1 MHGPT
6 AHADAAHGST
16 DPSLEKLRAVLGGW
30 RESLIDL
37 GGRNRLLN
45 FTHTRTLTLEITEP
59 GYEALLGGLGRGWDF
74 APVRDEAEEEEPGED
89 EAEEDEAEEDEPGE
103 EERRKAGADGL
114 VTQKRTQG
122 ALDSALR
129 QLRQKANQTYN
140 DFGLWVLWL
149 GVGMLRWREEGAHE
163 NSSAPLVLVPV
174 ELVRDRTGRIRLHR
188 AEGQDALHNPALAVK
203 LAQLGVDW
211 TAVAQTDCLAPDRVL
226 AAARSAAA
234 GQAGWEVCET
244 VVLATFAAHKE
255 AMYQDLKENEAAI
268 LDHPLIRAIGLG
280 PESGLP
286 DDLIGFEPP
295 APDRIDEIQLPE
307 QTPLVLDA
315 DASQRQCIAAA
326 MAGRSFV
333 MSGPPGTGKSQ
344 TITNMIAG
352 LMHSG
357 RTVLFVSEKAAALD
371 VVRNRLTD
379 VGLGDFVLALH
390 SGDTGKKAV
399 AQELDRALTTEVRA
413 SGAAEHE
420 LDAARRLREQVS
432 AHAAAMNEERHP
444 LGRSLHHVLG
454 RLARLDQDAV
464 PHLPP
469 TTGAG
474 GSTRTLSAA
483 SLAEVLAAA
492 RSVAR
497 SWRPSAEGEGFAW
510 RGLRDAD
517 EAGDGSVA
525 TALAEA
531 VDAVQSVRSAAER
544 RPLVSAMPVA
554 QDVREIRRL
563 ADELKAGLPARHPDS
578 RSGTRLEDR
587 SAAAEQLAEDFG
599 LDRPGDIAAVLAL
612 IELAGLSEAAHRP
625 PAHWFDER
633 QLRNARA
640 AVDEI
645 RAAVAEAHSARA
657 AAQDVFG
664 PQVLEY
670 AELPELVRRFEAD
683 HRGLTAR
690 LTGQYRAD
698 RAAAAALTVDG
709 IWSKAVRERL
719 GEALAWQRGH
729 QRARRLVAEHGALLG
744 PYVPGRDS
752 GFGPAL
758 EALANADRIAGLT
771 RGAAHPDRLPQVLA
785 YEASPHPCVL
795 RAEVLRAA
803 LADWCDEV
811 ERRTGRWAAAS
822 ASFTAMFDDAR
833 RPNLRAALGGTMAEA
848 AEALAVLAR
857 DPSGPAQWQAYRSGL
872 SVLAAHGLDDLVP
885 RAAERNIPAEVFPAV
900 VERAVLQ
907 LWADTLLASDPRLRT
922 TGAAELDA
930 RVGSFREADRMLVAA
945 AAGAVVAACNSRR
958 PRAFGGGGAAVIRR
972 EAEKKARHMP
982 VRDLLGRAREVVQA
996 VKPCFMMNP
1005 LSVSQYLPADY
1016 RFDVVIFDEA
1026 SQVRPGDAVNC
1037 VYRGRSLIVAGDEK
1051 QLPPTAFFDAAVG
1064 DGGDEYDEDVPD
1076 SFESLLHACKAGALR
1091 ELPLRWH
1098 YRSRHED
1105 LITFSNREFYE
1116 NGLVTFPGAT
1126 ESGPD
1131 LGVAFFKADGCYDKG
1146 GRRDNRREAEEV
1158 ARRVLHHFDTRPG
1171 RSLGV
1176 VALSQAQA
1184 STIDEC
1190 VQQAR
1195 LARPDLDRCFTEDRL
1210 DGFFVKSLESVQGD
1224 ERDVMIMSVGYGPDE
1239 RGVLGLGFGPINR
1252 EGGWRRLNVAVTRA
1266 RYRVELVASF
1276 HGGQLKD
1283 SANPSVRYLKRY
1295 LEYAENGPA
1304 VLSRDAVAADTEP
1317 DSPFEESVLRVLRGW
1332 GYEVQPQVGVSGYR
1346 IDLGLRHPAAPGSY
1360 ALGIECDGAMY
1371 HSSRAA
1377 RDRDRLRQQVLEG
1390 LGWTLHRIWGTD
1402 WYRNRA
1408 GAESRLKAAV
1418 AAATARD
1425 PFARPA
1431 APVPAPGA
1439 APVPGSVPAPGAAPV
1454 PGSVPAPGA
1463 APAQDPAPGSAPV
1476 PVPVPFQAPRPEPV
1490 RVRVRGDEVPER
1502 DWSRPYEVAVVRVP
1516 TGAEL
1521 HTPEARPALRGALAR
1536 IVEVEGPIHEDL
1548 LVQRAREVWG
1558 VKRAGSRIRDNVL
1571 LVLRDL
1577 VRQRIVVH
1585 TGGFADVRG
1594 RHLGGARTAV
1604 DGAHRKVTHVAPA
1617 ERQTALAELAAEC
1630 PGMSLDELMRQG
1642 REFFGWKRM
1651 GDDIRSALES
1661 DVAALVS
1668 QGRMRHVDGRISA
1681 SLREPSG

>member
-1 MHGPT
+1 MHART
-6 AHADAAHGST
+6 AHADATHGST
-16 DPSLEKLRAVLGGW
+16 DTGLEKLRAVLGGW

-45 FTHTRTLTLEITEP
+45 FRHTRSLTLEITEP
-59 GYEALLGGLGRGWDF
+59 GFAPLLGGLGRGWDF
-74 APVRDEAEEEEPGED
+74 APVRDEAGED
-89 EAEEDEAEEDEPGE
+89 EDEG
-103 EERRKAGADGL
+103 GADGL
-114 VTQKRTQG
+114 VTQKPTQA

-149 GVGMLRWREEGAHE
+149 GVGMLQWREEGAHE
-163 NSSAPLVLVPV
+163 TSSAPLVLVPV
-174 ELVRDRTGRIRLHR
+174 ELVRDRTGRIRLHK
-188 AEGQDALHNPALAVK
+188 AEEQDALHNPALAVK

-211 TAVAQTDCLAPDRVL
+211 TAVADTDCLDPDRVL
-226 AAARSAAA
+226 ARARSAAA
-234 GQAGWEVCET
+234 GQAGWEVRES

-268 LDHPLIRAIGLG
+268 LANPLIRAIGLG
-280 PESGLP
+280 PDSGLP
-286 DDLIGFEPP
+286 DDLVGFEPP
-295 APDRIDEIQLPE
+295 ALDRIDEIQLPE
-307 QTPLVLDA
+307 LTPLVLDA

-326 MAGRSFV
+326 MAHRSFV

-344 TITNMIAG
+344 TITNMIAA

-420 LDAARRLREQVS
+420 LDQARRLREQLS

-444 LGRSLHHVLG
+444 LGRSLHRVLG
-454 RLARLDQDAV
+454 RLARLDQEAV
-464 PHLPP
+464 PHLTLTP
-469 TTGAG
+469 GAG
-474 GSTRTLSAA
+474 DVTGTLSAA
-483 SLAEVLAAA
+483 ALAEVLAAA

-497 SWRPSAEGEGFAW
+497 SWRPLAEGEAFAW
-510 RGLRDAD
+510 RGLQDPER
-517 EAGDGSVA
+517 AGGGSAA

-531 VDAVQSVRSAAER
+531 VDAVQSLRTVAER

-554 QDVREIRRL
+554 QTVREIRRL
-563 ADELKAGLPARHPDS
+563 ADELSAALPDRSPGTG
-578 RSGTRLEDR
+578 SGTPLEDQ
-587 SAAAEQLAEDFG
+587 SGLAAQLAQDFG
-599 LDRPGDIAAVLAL
+599 LDEPRDIAAVLAL
-612 IELAGLSEAAHRP
+612 LELADLSEAVHRP
-625 PAHWFDER
+625 PAHWFDAR
-633 QLRNARA
+633 QLRKAHA

-645 RAAVAEAHSARA
+645 RAAVAVAHAARA
-657 AAQDVFG
+657 AAQDMFG
-664 PQVLEY
+664 PQVLEC
-670 AELPELVRRFEAD
+670 AELSELVRRFGED
-683 HRGLTAR
+683 HQKLTAR
-690 LTGQYRAD
+690 LTGPYRAD
-698 RAAAAALTVDG
+698 RAAVTALTVG
-709 IWSKAVRERL
+709 GAWSRAVRARL
-719 GEALAWQRGH
+719 GEALAWQRAHERVRG
-729 QRARRLVAEHGALLG
+729 LIAEHGALLG

-752 GFGPAL
+752 GFGPVDG
-758 EALANADRIAGLT
+758 ALANADRIAGLT
-771 RGAAHPDRLPQVLA
+771 RDAPRPHRLPELLA
-785 YEASPHPCVL
+785 HDAEPHHCVL
-795 RAEVLRAA
+795 RAKVIRAA
-803 LADWCDEV
+803 VADWCDAV
-811 ERRTGRWAAAS
+811 ELRTERWSAAS
-822 ASFTAMFDDAR
+822 TAFAAMFDDAR
-833 RPNLRAALGGTMAEA
+833 RLKLLPALSGTTADA

-857 DPSGPAQWQAYRSGL
+857 DASGPAQWQAYRSGV
-872 SVLAAHGLDDLVP
+872 SILAARRLDDLVS

-907 LWADTLLASDPRLRT
+907 LWADTLLASDARLRT
-922 TGAAELDA
+922 AGAAELDA
-930 RVGSFREADRMLVAA
+930 RAGSFRDADRILVAA

-972 EAEKKARHMP
+972 EAEKKARHMS

-1037 VYRGRSLIVAGDEK
+1037 VYRGRSLVVAGDEK
-1051 QLPPTAFFDAAVG
+1051 QLPPTAFFDSAVG
-1064 DGGDEYDEDVPD
+1064 DEADEYDEDVPD
-1076 SFESLLHACKAGALR
+1076 SFESLLHACKAGAMR

-1105 LITFSNREFYE
+1105 LITFSNREFYK
-1116 NGLVTFPGAT
+1116 NGMVTFPGAV
-1126 ESGPD
+1126 ESGSD
-1131 LGVAFFKADGCYDKG
+1131 IGVAFFKADGVYDKG

-1184 STIDEC
+1184 GTIDEC

-1195 LARPDLDRCFTEDRL
+1195 LARPDLDHCFTEDRL
-1210 DGFFVKSLESVQGD
+1210 DGFFVKNLESVQGD
-1224 ERDVMIMSVGYGPDE
+1224 ERDVMIMSLGYGPDE
-1239 RGVLGLGFGPINR
+1239 RGILGLGFGPLNR

-1283 SANPSVRYLKRY
+1283 SANPSVQYLKRY

-1304 VLSRDAVAADTEP
+1304 VLARDAVAADAEP
-1317 DSPFEESVLRVLRGW
+1317 DSPFEESVLEVLRGW

-1390 LGWTLHRIWGTD
+1390 LGWTLYRIWGTD

-1408 GAESRLKAAV
+1408 EAEGRLKAAV
-1418 AAATARD
+1418 EAATARD
-1425 PFARPA
+1425 PFARAA
-1431 APVPAPGA
+1431 APVPP
-1439 APVPGSVPAPGAAPV
+1439 
-1454 PGSVPAPGA
+1454 
-1463 APAQDPAPGSAPV
+1463 PV
-1476 PVPVPFQAPRPEPV
+1476 PVPVPAPRRPEPE

-1502 DWSRPYEVAVVRVP
+1502 GWSRPYEVAVVHVP
-1516 TGAEL
+1516 TAAEL
-1521 HTPEARPALRGALAR
+1521 HTPEAGAAHGAGPDRRGGRADPR
-1536 IVEVEGPIHEDL
+1536 GP
-1548 LVQRAREVWG
+1548 VGA
-1558 VKRAGSRIRDNVL
+1558 AG
-1571 LVLRDL
+1571 
-1577 VRQRIVVH
+1577 
-1585 TGGFADVRG
+1585 A
-1594 RHLGGARTAV
+1594 
-1604 DGAHRKVTHVAPA
+1604 
-1617 ERQTALAELAAEC
+1617 
-1630 PGMSLDELMRQG
+1630 
-1642 REFFGWKRM
+1642 
-1651 GDDIRSALES
+1651 
-1661 DVAALVS
+1661 
-1668 QGRMRHVDGRISA
+1668 
-1681 SLREPSG
+1681 